1 MKNVLGFV
9 FVAASMML
17 ASSVQAQEYRLKAD
31 VPFDFVIDNQIH
43 KAGNYDIRKLTPNS
57 NLLVV
62 ESKSESKSTIVSP
75 HPCAERAWAKTTK
88 LVFHRSGDTYFLY
101 QVWVQGRQFGSEFST
116 PKMETRLAQNGTK
129 SEDVIVAAV
138 LEH

>member
-17 ASSVQAQEYRLKAD
+17 ASSVHAQEYRLKAD